1 VVAFITSFSQVSV
14 NAASVMIQKPADVV
28 EGDLLFLFLVVGN
41 KAAEAATLSAPVGWR
56 QHLAASPITGS
67 GPAFQMRQF
76 QAFAYADDSEPSSY
90 TFTYSAVKPLV
101 AVLLSIRGAKRDF
114 AYDMVNYPFGF
125 FAPGVPTLGTTSQA
139 ASTSITPFPLI
150 TTSVP
155 LTLGLYVTIQF
166 DAAGGPILLDDPSP
180 LIDIIYRAAF
190 VVVGKTTALIVM
202 GTHYPDAGTAPAIT
216 MGSSAAHPWLA
227 AAASIE
233 SVDVDTSPDNY
244 KSKLL
249 RGMWPP
255 PYNRRL
261 SSNLGKLL
269 TIIGT
274 SDNDL
279 GGLFGDEDFLPDEE
293 L

>member
-1 VVAFITSFSQVSV
+1 
-14 NAASVMIQKPADVV
+14 
-28 EGDLLFLFLVVGN
+28 
-41 KAAEAATLSAPVGWR
+41 
-56 QHLAASPITGS
+56 
-67 GPAFQMRQF
+67 
-76 QAFAYADDSEPSSY
+76 
-90 TFTYSAVKPLV
+90 
-101 AVLLSIRGAKRDF
+101 
-114 AYDMVNYPFGF
+114 
-125 FAPGVPTLGTTSQA
+125 
-139 ASTSITPFPLI
+139 LI

-202 GTHYPDAGTAPAIT
+202 STHYPDAGTAPAIT

-233 SVDVDTSPDNY
+233 SEEGVEAIDNY

-255 PYNRRL
+255 PYNAKL

-269 TIIGT
+269 TVIGT

-293 L
+293 P